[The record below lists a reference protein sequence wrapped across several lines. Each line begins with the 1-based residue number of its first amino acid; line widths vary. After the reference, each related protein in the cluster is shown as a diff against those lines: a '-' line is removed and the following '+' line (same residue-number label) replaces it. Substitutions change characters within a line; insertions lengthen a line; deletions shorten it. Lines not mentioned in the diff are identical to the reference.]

1 MKQNAATWDR
11 AARLVL
17 GVSMLVGAVF
27 APLPLLA
34 RILALAAGGVYML
47 GTALVGTCLGY
58 KMIGISTCPVE
69 ARSKST

>member
-1 MKQNAATWDR
+1 
-11 AARLVL
+11 
-17 GVSMLVGAVF
+17 MLVGAVF